1 MENQRPIAVDLFAGV
16 GGMTLGFEQAGF
28 DVLAS
33 VEIDPIHCATHEYN
47 FPMWTAICA
56 SVTEI
61 SGDDIRAK
69 SKIGDRDVDVVFGG
83 PPCQGFSMMGKRAFD
98 DPRNQ
103 LVSHFMRLVKELN
116 AKYFVMENV
125 KGLTLGNH
133 RQFLDEVIENFKEN
147 GYRIL
152 NPYKVLNASH
162 FGVPQHRERL
172 FLIGCRQDLTLPSY
186 PSPSTK
192 PAKAKRIPKELLDL
206 PDCPTV
212 RDAIADLP
220 DVAQY
225 PELMQQDWCVAE
237 FHEPQNDYSR
247 YLRGFGSDKID
258 LSYSRYYNPKEL
270 TASLLE
276 FNVYGTEVSS
286 RVKLL
291 EHLLS
296 KAEQEAKTIISSN
309 VDANLLTSSIGTL
322 HTPMSI
328 SRFRSTANGEVE
340 KISRFL
346 KLDPDGI
353 CNTLRAGTPSNRG
366 AFTAPRPI
374 HPHEARCIT
383 VREAARLHSYPDWFR
398 FHVTK
403 WHGFRQIG
411 NSVPPLLARAVAT
424 ELREIL
430 GVKLKKPSQKVI
442 LSKAKDLQIKMV
454 EAAEK
459 YGVDPHVIE
468 PRIRQ
473 EID

>member
-103 LVSHFMRLVKELN
+103 LVSHFMRLVKELD

-133 RQFLDEVIENFKEN
+133 RQFLDEVIKNFQEN
-147 GYRIL
+147 GYDIL
-152 NPYKVLNASH
+152 TPYRVLDASY

-172 FLIGCRQDLTLPSY
+172 FLIGCRKGFPIPHYPLPI
-186 PSPSTK
+186 TK
-192 PAKAKRIPKELLDL
+192 PAKAKRIPPDFANL
-206 PDCPTV
+206 PDSPTV
-212 RDAIADLP
+212 KDAIADLP
-220 DVAQY
+220 DVTQY
-225 PELMQQDWCVAE
+225 QELSSQDWCLA
-237 FHEPQNDYSR
+237 HYRNPKSLYSE
-247 YLRGFGSDKID
+247 YLRNLKSDPFNFAYPRK
-258 LSYSRYYNPKEL
+258 YN
-270 TASLLE
+270 
-276 FNVYGTEVSS
+276 
-286 RVKLL
+286 
-291 EHLLS
+291 S
-296 KAEQEAKTIISSN
+296 K
-309 VDANLLTSSIGTL
+309 LLTSSIATV
-322 HTPMSI
+322 HSATSIARFHATPK
-328 SRFRSTANGEVE
+328 GEVE

-374 HPHEARCIT
+374 HPDQPRCIT

-398 FHVTK
+398 FHSTK

-411 NSVPPLLARAVAT
+411 NSVPPLLARSVAAQLIKVLAVET
-424 ELREIL
+424 
-430 GVKLKKPSQKVI
+430 VTPSQEIV
-442 LSKAKDLQIKMV
+442 LENPHVLEIKMT
-454 EAAEK
+454 EAAQK

-473 EID
+473 EIE

>member
-1 MENQRPIAVDLFAGV
+1 MGNQRPIAVDLFAGV

-61 SGDDIRAK
+61 SGDDIRQR
-69 SKIGDRDVDVVFGG
+69 SKIGDREVDVVFGG

-133 RQFLDEVIENFKEN
+133 RQFLDEVIENFKGN
-147 GYRIL
+147 GYDIL
-152 NPYKVLNASH
+152 SPYKVLDASH

-172 FLIGCRQDLTLPSY
+172 FLIGCRQGLKLPNY
-186 PSPSTK
+186 PLPSTK
-192 PAKAKRIPKELLDL
+192 PAKAKRIPKELVNL
-206 PDCPTV
+206 PDSPTV
-212 RDAIADLP
+212 KDAIADLP
-220 DVAQY
+220 DVSKY
-225 PELMQQDWCVAE
+225 KELSDRDWCVATYRK
-237 FHEPQNDYSR
+237 PKSLYSE
-247 YLRGFGSDKID
+247 YLRSVKSDPHNLAYLRKYD
-258 LSYSRYYNPKEL
+258 
-270 TASLLE
+270 
-276 FNVYGTEVSS
+276 
-286 RVKLL
+286 
-291 EHLLS
+291 S
-296 KAEQEAKTIISSN
+296 K
-309 VDANLLTSSIGTL
+309 LLTSSIGTV
-322 HTPMSI
+322 HSPTSVT
-328 SRFRSTANGEVE
+328 RFRLTANGEVE

-353 CNTLRAGTPSNRG
+353 SNTLRAGTPSNRG

-374 HPHEARCIT
+374 HPEQPRCIT

-398 FHVTK
+398 FHSTK

-411 NSVPPLLARAVAT
+411 NSVPPLLARAVAAQLI
-424 ELREIL
+424 EVLD
-430 GVKLKKPSQKVI
+430 VKLSIPSQEII
-442 LSKAKDLQIKMV
+442 LKNPDVLQIKMV
-454 EAAEK
+454 EAAER

-468 PRIRQ
+468 PRVRQ
-473 EID
+473 EIQ

>member
-1 MENQRPIAVDLFAGV
+1 MKKQRPIAVDLFAGV

-133 RQFLDEVIENFKEN
+133 RQFLDEVIKNFQEN
-147 GYRIL
+147 GYEIL
-152 NPYKVLNASH
+152 TPYRVLDASY

-172 FLIGCRQDLTLPSY
+172 FLIGCRQGFPIPNY
-186 PSPSTK
+186 PSPITK
-192 PAKAKRIPKELLDL
+192 PAKAKRIPSEFANL
-206 PDCPTV
+206 PDSPTV
-212 RDAIADLP
+212 KDAIADLP
-220 DVAQY
+220 DVTQY
-225 PELMQQDWCVAE
+225 QELSSQDWCVA
-237 FHEPQNDYSR
+237 HYRNPKSLYSE
-247 YLRGFGSDKID
+247 YLRNLKSDPFNFAYPRK
-258 LSYSRYYNPKEL
+258 YN
-270 TASLLE
+270 
-276 FNVYGTEVSS
+276 
-286 RVKLL
+286 
-291 EHLLS
+291 S
-296 KAEQEAKTIISSN
+296 K
-309 VDANLLTSSIGTL
+309 LLTSSIATV
-322 HTPMSI
+322 HSETSI
-328 SRFRSTANGEVE
+328 ARFRDTPKGEVE

-374 HPHEARCIT
+374 HPEQPRCIT

-398 FHVTK
+398 FHSTK

-411 NSVPPLLARAVAT
+411 NSVPPLLARSVAT
-424 ELREIL
+424 QILEVL
-430 GVKLKKPSQKVI
+430 GVNLITPSQEVI
-442 LSKAKDLQIKMV
+442 LRNSDVLQIKMV

>member
-1 MENQRPIAVDLFAGV
+1 MGNQRPIAVDLFAGV

-47 FPMWTAICA
+47 FPMWKAICA

-61 SGDDIRAK
+61 SGEKIREK
-69 SKIGDRDVDVVFGG
+69 SKIGDREVDIVFGG
-83 PPCQGFSMMGKRAFD
+83 PPCQGFSLMGKRAFD

-147 GYRIL
+147 GYDIL
-152 NPYKVLNASH
+152 TPYQVLDASH

-172 FLIGCRQDLTLPSY
+172 FLIGCRQGLPLPNY
-186 PSPSTK
+186 PSPITK
-192 PAKAKRIPKELLDL
+192 PAKAKRIHKELVNL
-206 PDCPTV
+206 PDSPTV
-212 RDAIADLP
+212 KDAIADLP
-220 DVAQY
+220 DVTKY
-225 PELMQQDWCVAE
+225 KELSDRDWCEASYRK
-237 FHEPQNDYSR
+237 PKSAYSE
-247 YLRGFGSDKID
+247 YLRNLKPDPHNLAYPRKYD
-258 LSYSRYYNPKEL
+258 
-270 TASLLE
+270 
-276 FNVYGTEVSS
+276 
-286 RVKLL
+286 
-291 EHLLS
+291 S
-296 KAEQEAKTIISSN
+296 K
-309 VDANLLTSSIGTL
+309 LLTSSIGTV
-322 HTPMSI
+322 HSETSI
-328 SRFRSTANGEVE
+328 ARFRDTPNGEVE

-374 HPHEARCIT
+374 HPEQPRCIT

-398 FHVTK
+398 FHNTK

-411 NSVPPLLARAVAT
+411 NSVPPLLARAVAAQ
-424 ELREIL
+424 LLKVLSVEISP
-430 GVKLKKPSQKVI
+430 PSEEIVFKNSDV
-442 LSKAKDLQIKMV
+442 LQIKMM
-454 EAAEK
+454 EAAK
-459 YGVDPHVIE
+459 RYGVDPHVIE
-468 PRIRQ
+468 PRRKNLC
-473 EID
+473 

>member
-1 MENQRPIAVDLFAGV
+1 MGNQRPIAVDLFAGV

-56 SVTEI
+56 SVTNI
-61 SGDDIRAK
+61 SGTEIREK
-69 SKIGDRDVDVVFGG
+69 SKIGDREVDIVFGG

-133 RQFLDEVIENFKEN
+133 RQFLDEVIESFKEN
-147 GYRIL
+147 GYDIL
-152 NPYKVLNASH
+152 SPYQVLDASH

-172 FLIGCRQDLTLPSY
+172 FLIGCRQGLQLPTY
-186 PSPSTK
+186 PSPITK
-192 PAKAKRIPKELLDL
+192 PAKAKRISQNLVDL
-206 PDCPTV
+206 PDSPTV
-212 RDAIADLP
+212 KEAIADLP
-220 DVAQY
+220 DVTKHK
-225 PELMQQDWCVAE
+225 ELSDRDWCVATYRK
-237 FHEPQNDYSR
+237 PKSLYSE
-247 YLRGFGSDKID
+247 YLRNLKSDPHNLAYPRKYD
-258 LSYSRYYNPKEL
+258 
-270 TASLLE
+270 
-276 FNVYGTEVSS
+276 
-286 RVKLL
+286 
-291 EHLLS
+291 
-296 KAEQEAKTIISSN
+296 AK
-309 VDANLLTSSIGTL
+309 LLTSSIGTV
-322 HTPMSI
+322 HGETSI
-328 SRFRSTANGEVE
+328 ARFRTTANGEVE

-374 HPHEARCIT
+374 HPEQPRCIT

-398 FHVTK
+398 FHSTK

-411 NSVPPLLARAVAT
+411 NSVPPLLARAVAAQLI
-424 ELREIL
+424 EVL
-430 GVKLKKPSQKVI
+430 GVELSTPSEEIILKNSDV
-442 LSKAKDLQIKMV
+442 LQIKMV
-454 EAAEK
+454 AAAEK
-459 YGVDPHVIE
+459 FGVDAHVIE
-468 PRIRQ
+468 SRIKRNLLVNPTTAPQ
-473 EID
+473 LC

>member
-1 MENQRPIAVDLFAGV
+1 MGNQRPIAVDLFAGV

-47 FPMWTAICA
+47 FPMWTVICA

-61 SGDDIRAK
+61 SGDDIRQK
-69 SKIGDRDVDVVFGG
+69 SKIGDREVDVVFGG

-103 LVSHFMRLVKELN
+103 LVLHFMRLVKELN

-133 RQFLDEVIENFKEN
+133 RQFLDEVIENFEEN
-147 GYRIL
+147 GYHIINSYKNSYKNSCKTPCKNSYK
-152 NPYKVLNASH
+152 NPYKVLDASH

-172 FLIGCRQDLTLPSY
+172 FLIGCRQGLSLPNY
-186 PSPSTK
+186 PSPITK
-192 PAKAKRIPKELLDL
+192 PAKAKRIPKELVDL
-206 PDCPTV
+206 PDSPTV

-220 DVAQY
+220 DVSKY
-225 PELMQQDWCVAE
+225 KELSNHDWCVATYKK
-237 FHEPQNDYSR
+237 PKSTYSE
-247 YLRGFGSDKID
+247 YLR
-258 LSYSRYYNPKEL
+258 
-270 TASLLE
+270 SLKSEPHNLA
-276 FNVYGTEVSS
+276 YP
-286 RVKLL
+286 RKYD
-291 EHLLS
+291 
-296 KAEQEAKTIISSN
+296 AK
-309 VDANLLTSSIGTL
+309 LLTSSIGTV
-322 HTPMSI
+322 HSETSI
-328 SRFRSTANGEVE
+328 ARFRSTANGEVE

-374 HPHEARCIT
+374 HPEQPRCIT

-398 FHVTK
+398 FHSTK

-411 NSVPPLLARAVAT
+411 NSVPPLLARAVAAQLIEVLDL
-424 ELREIL
+424 ELSTLSQEII
-430 GVKLKKPSQKVI
+430 LKNSNV
-442 LSKAKDLQIKMV
+442 LQIKMV
-454 EAAEK
+454 EAAK
-459 YGVDPHVIE
+459 RYGVDPHVIE
-468 PRIRQ
+468 PRMRHKIQ
-473 EID
+473 

>member
-1 MENQRPIAVDLFAGV
+1 MGNQRPIAVDLFAGV

-56 SVTEI
+56 SVTNI
-61 SGDDIRAK
+61 SGTNIREK
-69 SKIGDRDVDVVFGG
+69 SKIGDREVDVVFGG
-83 PPCQGFSMMGKRAFD
+83 PPCQGFSLMGKRAFD

-133 RQFLDEVIENFKEN
+133 RQFLDEVIESFEQN
-147 GYRIL
+147 GYHII
-152 NPYKVLNASH
+152 NPYKVLDASN

-172 FLIGCRQDLTLPSY
+172 FLIGCRQGLTLPNY
-186 PSPSTK
+186 PLPITK
-192 PAKAKRIPKELLDL
+192 PAKAKRMPQELVDL
-206 PDCPTV
+206 PDSPTV

-220 DVAQY
+220 DVTKY
-225 PELMQQDWCVAE
+225 KELSDRDWCVATYKKPRN
-237 FHEPQNDYSR
+237 FYSE
-247 YLRGFGSDKID
+247 YLR
-258 LSYSRYYNPKEL
+258 
-270 TASLLE
+270 SLKPDPHNLA
-276 FNVYGTEVSS
+276 YP
-286 RVKLL
+286 R
-291 EHLLS
+291 
-296 KAEQEAKTIISSN
+296 QYDAK
-309 VDANLLTSSIGTL
+309 LLTSSIGTV
-322 HTPMSI
+322 HSDTSI
-328 SRFRSTANGEVE
+328 ARFRATAKGEVE

-374 HPHEARCIT
+374 HPEQPRCIT

-398 FHVTK
+398 FHSTK

-411 NSVPPLLARAVAT
+411 NSVPPLLARAVAH
-424 ELREIL
+424 ELRKVL
-430 GVKLKKPSQKVI
+430 GVELSIPSEEINLKHSEV
-442 LSKAKDLQIKMV
+442 LQIKMI
-454 EAAEK
+454 EAAAR
-459 YGVDPHVIE
+459 YSVDSHVIE
-468 PRIRQ
+468 PRVRQ
-473 EID
+473 ELE